1 MPCKLNMALG
11 ATFFYYY
18 PVMVCPIPK
27 QYMELHILQST
38 KENHQ
43 LMLVHISVKKY
54 IIHCKNCDIFLY
66 REWCRSLVIT

>member
-1 MPCKLNMALG
+1 MALG

-43 LMLVHISVKKY
+43 LMLVHISVKKIY
-54 IIHCKNCDIFLY
+54 NPLEELCFFFTENGAEAL
-66 REWCRSLVIT
+66 

>member
-43 LMLVHISVKKY
+43 LMLVHISVKKIY
-54 IIHCKNCDIFLY
+54 NPL
-66 REWCRSLVIT
+66 